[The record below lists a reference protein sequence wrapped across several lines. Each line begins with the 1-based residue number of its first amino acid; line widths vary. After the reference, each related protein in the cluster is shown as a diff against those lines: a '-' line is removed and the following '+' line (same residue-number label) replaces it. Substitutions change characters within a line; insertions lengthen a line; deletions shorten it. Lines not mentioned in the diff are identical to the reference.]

1 MSMADE
7 LLVQRDK
14 VLTQMCAIRSMR
26 QGSVSKQYLKGRRK
40 GREKPVLRGP
50 YYVFCRSEGGR
61 TVSKRLRSS
70 AELKQ
75 VQQDVAAY
83 KRFVELCRQFE
94 QLTERLG
101 ELERQTAD
109 IETQKKTPK
118 SFSRAT
124 GK

>member
-1 MSMADE
+1 MSAIDE
-7 LLVQRDK
+7 LLVQRDR
-14 VLTQMCAIRSMR
+14 VLRELGSMRSMR
-26 QGSVSKQYLKGRRK
+26 QGSISKQYLKVRHK
-40 GREKPVLRGP
+40 GRKKPVLRGP